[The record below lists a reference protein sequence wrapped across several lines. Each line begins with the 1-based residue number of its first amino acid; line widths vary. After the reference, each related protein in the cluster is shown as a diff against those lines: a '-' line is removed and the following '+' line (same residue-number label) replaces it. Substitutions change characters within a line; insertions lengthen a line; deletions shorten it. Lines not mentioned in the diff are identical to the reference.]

1 MEGGDLGMSSID
13 DRVVNMRFNNGQF
26 ESGINKSVG
35 SLERLKQGL
44 KNLGGSKSGI
54 SELSDQANRFN
65 LDGMAS
71 SVSTIESRFSA
82 LGVIA
87 ASVLQNI
94 TDRAV
99 NAGIDLAKGLSLK
112 PLSDGFAE
120 YELKMGS
127 IQTILANTA
136 RHGTTLDD
144 VNASL
149 DELNTYADKT
159 IYNFGEMTRNIGL
172 FTNAG
177 LTVEASTSMIK
188 GFSNAAA
195 ASGTSASAAAGA
207 AYQLSQALSTG
218 VVKAQDWMSITNA
231 GMGNKN
237 MQEGLIDIAEAMGT
251 LSEAGT
257 NANEVT
263 DDFKGTLEK
272 GWLTAD
278 VMSQYLQIM
287 AGDMDDAAMS
297 ALGLSD
303 AQIEA
308 FKAQQ
313 KTAEEAAT
321 KVRTFTQ
328 LVDTLQ
334 EALGSSWGKTFEIL
348 FGDFE
353 QATELF
359 TGLSERIEPIISGM
373 GDARNE
379 LLEGFA
385 DLGGREIIIETIF
398 NAFDALRSILGPI
411 GEAFRD
417 VFPPA
422 SAETLISIAEK
433 VRDFTEGLILS
444 SETANNVKRT
454 FRGVFAVFSIIGQ
467 VIGGVLGV
475 IGDLV
480 GALTGASGGVLDFT
494 GSIGDFLVSVD
505 EALKKGGLLEGIFSG
520 IGAVLTSPIELLGKL
535 GEALANVFGVM
546 ESSDAGGFTGFLEDV
561 GTALGNFGE
570 KVMEAVSN
578 LDFNAVFA
586 VINTGLLAAIGLGI
600 KKFFDNLLSFDFS
613 GGFIDSIKETFS
625 TLTESIELMQ
635 AQVKADMLLKIAIAI
650 GILAAALVALSF
662 IDPKKMA
669 TALGGMAVLIGEMM
683 TALLLLSKIDPK
695 SLMSM
700 PIMAAS
706 LILLA
711 TAILILAAAVRTMS
725 DLSWG
730 ELARGLVGV
739 AGGLAI
745 LVAGAKGLS
754 TIQGGLIRIGAGLI
768 LVSAALIVLAKAVEA
783 FSGME
788 WGELLHGLVGMGGA
802 LLVLAGALRLMPDNM
817 VSIGAGLILV
827 GAALHIVAG
836 AVEKVGQIP
845 LGELAKGLGGIA
857 AALLILAG
865 ALKLMPANLVSTG
878 AGLIVVGA
886 GLHVMASAIQTMG
899 EIPTGDLVG
908 GLVGVGGA
916 LLVIA
921 GAIRLMPKNMVAVG
935 AGLLVVSAGVRVIAD
950 AVEQMG
956 GMSVGEIAKG
966 LITLGG
972 ALLILS
978 VALKMMSG
986 SLAGA
991 AALGV
996 AALALSLLAPVLVTL
1011 GALSWQELLMG
1022 LGALGGALLVVGG
1035 AAMLLAPTIPAL
1047 IGLSVGIL
1055 AISAA
1060 MMLGAAA
1067 FAVFASALALLG
1079 GPAQAGMAVLD
1090 QLIGKIPELMG
1101 KIAEGLV
1108 AIVVTLGE
1116 SAAEI
1121 ATAIAELATHI
1132 ITELLNVIIELAPQ
1146 IGEAMLVLIMT
1157 VLDVINT
1164 AGPAIIDT
1172 FVILILKLVDAVV
1185 AITPAI
1191 GNAIVVMI
1199 TTILDILVA
1208 VVPQFS
1214 EKGMQILIGFLQ
1226 GIANNIGQVVT
1237 TAVDI
1242 IVAFINAIAQE
1253 QPRVTAAGVDLV
1265 ISLINGVAEEIR
1277 SSGPALGDAAANL
1290 GMAII
1295 EGLAGAIL
1303 AGAGRVLSAIA
1314 EVAGG
1319 ALNWAK
1325 SILGI
1330 NSPSKEF
1337 QKIGHWVDEG
1347 FADGITSSGG
1357 QVVGAIGGV
1366 ISQMT
1371 GTVYDGVDKSIQA
1384 IDKLHEYA
1392 KNKDTNVEEP
1402 EAPEAPAVDD
1412 VAKTEDDV
1420 VATPK
1425 TAEECPDEPV
1435 STTPTTVSETAIDT
1449 TPAEPVDIPQ
1459 TTETAALRADNSE
1472 FATVSGERSMYQDDL
1487 TESSETMSDALIRA
1501 RDSLKELGEYLKD
1514 EAEDTNKNLKRIAEG
1529 MGETFKEA
1537 SSQPVNEGVQTFI
1550 EGMKK
1555 SKDEFETLTR
1565 DVVETAEKG
1574 ADELVR
1580 IFKQL
1585 EEDITASNKRTY
1597 ESSRETMREM
1607 LDLVKDIRG
1616 TVEAISDGI
1625 EAVRDMAK
1633 LLDYTVKRVWG
1644 GEYLRR
1650 RRMLLSGRDMGHA
1663 IVTGMDDG
1671 MEEGF
1676 TSVENAAAEMGK
1688 RAVYTTEKELGFHNK
1703 ENEFEKMGL
1712 KSTKGLQAAFRGMLN
1727 LPPNASSK
1735 TVKRV
1740 FGEMLDEWVDF
1751 FEQIE
1756 KNLSRLEKAADA
1768 VQGISDLVQRA
1779 MEFTFSA
1786 GDIIKNIGFFGKS
1799 IDDVI
1804 QIVTK
1809 GLPSL
1814 QQLQGIASL
1823 DWLSFFNFGGI
1834 LQSGLQVMAQMGIG
1848 IMAGTPAA
1856 DLIAAIA
1863 GGSVSTSLAGGV
1875 ATGMMAVGVA
1885 GVIAA
1890 AVAIA
1895 IAVYLW
1901 AQWYGVDKL
1910 RETGEVLAYG
1920 LLGGFSKVLNGLIG
1934 AIDSILGMEN
1944 IFDKDAWAQIG
1955 VDLVSSI
1962 IEGISM
1968 SGGSILDALI
1978 EVIVTTITK
1987 AQKDLGI
1994 NKPTKGLK
2002 TLGDK
2007 LTGGFS
2013 DIVGKDITDENLKA
2027 STELDKFGDSLIS
2040 KMRESISE
2048 SSEEIEEDL
2057 SLSPTI
2063 TPVVDMSN
2071 VAPIEATAS
2080 AENAYQPSTLHA
2092 YDIAEFHR
2100 QLDSYMAEQ
2109 AEETSGEPASVVYNQ
2124 YNNSPK
2130 ALSEIDIYR
2139 RTKNQLSMAEKGGKP
2154 GDRL

>member
-1 MEGGDLGMSSID
+1 MSSID

-99 NAGIDLAKGLSLK
+99 NVGIDMAKSLSLK

-195 ASGTSASAAAGA
+195 ASGTNASAAAGA

-237 MQEGLIDIAEAMGT
+237 MQEGLINIAEAMGT

-257 NANEVT
+257 NADEVT
-263 DDFKGTLEK
+263 NDFKGTLEK

-303 AQIEA
+303 AQIAA
-308 FKAQQ
+308 FREQQ

-373 GDARNE
+373 GDARNN

-385 DLGGREIIIETIF
+385 ELGGREVIIESIF
-398 NAFDALRSILGPI
+398 NAFDALRSIMAPI

-422 SAETLISIAEK
+422 SAETLMSIAEK

-505 EALKKGGLLEGIFSG
+505 DALKKGGLLEGIFSG
-520 IGAVLTSPIELLGKL
+520 ISAVLTSPIELLGKL
-535 GEALANVFGVM
+535 GEKLSEVFGVM

-570 KVMEAVSN
+570 KVMEAISN

-600 KKFFDNLLSFDFS
+600 KKFFDNFLKFDFS
-613 GGFIDSIKETFS
+613 GGFIDGIKETFS

-635 AQVKADMLLKIAIAI
+635 AQVKVDMLLKIAIAI
-650 GILAAALVALSF
+650 GILAVALVALSF
-662 IDPKKMA
+662 VDPKKMA

-695 SLMSM
+695 SLVSM
-700 PIMAAS
+700 PVMAAA

-745 LVAGAKGLS
+745 LVAGAAGLS
-754 TIQGGLIRIGAGLI
+754 KIQGGLIRIGAGLI

-878 AGLIVVGA
+878 AGLIVIGA

-996 AALALSLLAPVLVTL
+996 AAVALALLAPVLVTL
-1011 GALSWQELLMG
+1011 GSLSWQEILTG

-1047 IGLSVGIL
+1047 IGLSIGIL

-1060 MMLGAAA
+1060 MMLGATA
-1067 FAVFASALALLG
+1067 FALFASALSVLG

-1090 QLIGKIPELMG
+1090 DLVAKIPELMG

-1108 AIVVTLGE
+1108 QVVVTLGE
-1116 SAAEI
+1116 SAAQI

-1132 ITELLNVIIELAPQ
+1132 ITGLLNVIIELAPQ

-1157 VLDVINT
+1157 LLDVINT

-1172 FVILILKLVDAVV
+1172 FVNLILKLVDAVV
-1185 AITPAI
+1185 AVTPAI

-1330 NSPSKEF
+1330 ASPSKEF

-1347 FADGITSSGG
+1347 FADGITNSGG

-1366 ISQMT
+1366 ISEMT

-1402 EAPEAPAVDD
+1402 EPPAVDE
-1412 VAKTEDDV
+1412 VEKTEDDV

-1425 TAEECPDEPV
+1425 TVEKEGCPDEPV
-1435 STTPTTVSETAIDT
+1435 STTPATVSETPIAT
-1449 TPAEPVDIPQ
+1449 TPSEPVDIPQ

-1472 FATVSGERSMYQDDL
+1472 FAAVSGERSMYQDDL

-1514 EAEDTNKNLKRIAEG
+1514 EADDTNNNLKRIAEG

-1585 EEDITASNKRTY
+1585 EEDITAVNKRTY

-1616 TVEAISDGI
+1616 TVEAISDGV

-1712 KSTKGLQAAFRGMLN
+1712 KSTRGLQAAFRGMLN

-1756 KNLSRLEKAADA
+1756 KNLTRLEKAADA

-1834 LQSGLQVMAQMGIG
+1834 LQSGLQVMSQLGIG

-1856 DLIAAIA
+1856 DLIAAVA

-1910 RETGEVLAYG
+1910 RETGEVLAGG

-1994 NKPTKGLK
+1994 NKPTEGLK

-2007 LTGGFS
+2007 LTGGLS
-2013 DIVGKDITDENLKA
+2013 AIVGKDVTDENLKA
-2027 STELDKFGDSLIS
+2027 SDEIDKFGDSLIS
-2040 KMRESISE
+2040 KLRESIGE

-2071 VAPIEATAS
+2071 VETVEASAS

-2100 QLDSYMAEQ
+2100 QLDAYMADQ

>member
-13 DRVVNMRFNNGQF
+13 ERVVNMRFNNGQF

-54 SELSDQANRFN
+54 AELSDQANRFN
-65 LDGMAS
+65 LDNMAS

-82 LGVIA
+82 LGIIA
-87 ASVLQNI
+87 SSVLQSI

-99 NAGIDLAKGLSLK
+99 NAGIDMAKNLSLK
-112 PLSDGFAE
+112 PLTDGFAE

-149 DELNTYADKT
+149 EDLNTYADKT

-195 ASGTSASAAAGA
+195 ASGTNASAAAGA

-237 MQEGLIDIAEAMGT
+237 MQEGLINIAEAMGT

-257 NANEVT
+257 NADEVT
-263 DDFKGTLEK
+263 ADFKGTLEK

-303 AQIEA
+303 AQIATFRE
-308 FKAQQ
+308 QQ

-328 LVDTLQ
+328 LVDTMQ

-411 GEAFRD
+411 GAAFRD

-444 SETANNVKRT
+444 SETANDVQRT

-480 GALTGASGGVLDFT
+480 GALIGASGGVLDFT

-600 KKFFDNLLSFDFS
+600 KKFFDSILEFDFS

-650 GILAAALVALSF
+650 GILAASLVALSF

-700 PIMAAS
+700 PVMATA

-725 DLSWG
+725 DLSWD

-745 LVAGAKGLS
+745 LVAGAAGLS
-754 TIQGGLIRIGAGLI
+754 KIQGGLIRIGAGLI

-865 ALKLMPANLVSTG
+865 ALNLMPANLVSTG
-878 AGLIVVGA
+878 AGLIIVGA

-908 GLVGVGGA
+908 GLIGVGGA

-935 AGLLVVSAGVRVIAD
+935 AGLLVVSAGVSVISD

-966 LITLGG
+966 LIALGG
-972 ALLILS
+972 SLLILS
-978 VALKMMSG
+978 VALKMMAG

-1011 GALSWQELLMG
+1011 GSLSWQELLMG
-1022 LGALGGALLVVGG
+1022 LGALGGALLVIGG

-1047 IGLSVGIL
+1047 LALSVGIL

-1060 MMLGAAA
+1060 MMLGAGA
-1067 FAVFASALALLG
+1067 FALFASALSMLG

-1090 QLIGKIPELMG
+1090 QLIAKIPELMG
-1101 KIAEGLV
+1101 QIAAGLV
-1108 AIVVTLGE
+1108 QMVVTLGE
-1116 SAAEI
+1116 SAAQI
-1121 ATAIAELATHI
+1121 ATAIAELGMHI
-1132 ITELLNVIIELAPQ
+1132 ITGLLNVIIELAPQ
-1146 IGEAMLVLIMT
+1146 IGEAFLVLIMT

-1253 QPRVTAAGVDLV
+1253 QPRVTSAGVNLV

-1277 SSGPALGDAAANL
+1277 NSGPALGDAAANL

-1319 ALNWAK
+1319 ALEWAK
-1325 SILGI
+1325 SLLGI

-1347 FADGITSSGG
+1347 FADGITNSGG

-1402 EAPEAPAVDD
+1402 EPPAVDEVD
-1412 VAKTEDDV
+1412 KPEGDV

-1425 TAEECPDEPV
+1425 TVEAEECPDEPV
-1435 STTPTTVSETAIDT
+1435 SKTPTTVSDSSIDT
-1449 TPAEPVDIPQ
+1449 TPADPVDIPQ

-1472 FATVSGERSMYQDDL
+1472 FATVSGERTMYQDDL

-1501 RDSLKELGEYLKD
+1501 RDSLKELGDYLKD
-1514 EAEDTNKNLKRIAEG
+1514 ESEDTNKNLRRIAEG

-1537 SSQPVNEGVQTFI
+1537 SSQPVNEGVKTFI

-1740 FGEMLDEWVDF
+1740 FGEVIDEWIDF

-1756 KNLSRLEKAADA
+1756 KNLTRLEKAADA
-1768 VQGISDLVQRA
+1768 IQGISDLVQRA

-1786 GDIIKNIGFFGKS
+1786 GDIVKSIGFFGKS

-1804 QIVTK
+1804 QIVTR
-1809 GLPSL
+1809 GLPSI

-1834 LQSGLQVMAQMGIG
+1834 LQSGLQVMSQLGLGI
-1848 IMAGTPAA
+1848 IAGTPAA
-1856 DLIAAIA
+1856 DMIAAIA

-1875 ATGMMAVGVA
+1875 ATGMMAVGIA

-1910 RETGEVLAYG
+1910 RETGEVLAGG
-1920 LLGGFSKVLNGLIG
+1920 LLGGFSKVLNGLID
-1934 AIDSILGMEN
+1934 AIDSILAMEN

-1968 SGGSILDALI
+1968 AGGSILDALI

-2007 LTGGFS
+2007 ITGGVS
-2013 DIVGKDITDENLKA
+2013 DIVGMDVTDENLKA
-2027 STELDKFGDSLIS
+2027 STELDKFSDSLIS
-2040 KMRESISE
+2040 KMRESIGE

-2071 VAPIEATAS
+2071 VEPIDASAS
-2080 AENAYQPSTLHA
+2080 AENAYQPSTLQA